1 MMGNVD
7 PDHNVEMNSRPNE
20 EEDVDQGRIKLV
32 TQLPEQLLLEILIRL
47 PSKSASR
54 FKLVC
59 RDWCSL
65 ISTTYFTS
73 CYMKHRCQDASR
85 TFTLVYTID
94 HGAPNSGYLQDI
106 KAVSNHPDVSK
117 IFQKKCI
124 DHALRH
130 PLKRS
135 PNYTPRMELYVQAA
149 CHDLMLYSDPSKLN
163 FCAVNL
169 RTRDCVVL
177 PPVPQLHGQPSVI
190 WDRKPG
196 LLCYHDQNKGNY
208 EGCRFKLILVPVVKS
223 GCFRSKG
230 RGTLESPRFS
240 IDIYCSETKQ
250 WSVVNIKWYPMKL
263 NSFLNYGSPPII
275 AHDGM
280 LHWLIGFYLVSVDPC
295 SAHLQHRLG
304 RAVRLPKKHNW
315 SLLGVCGG
323 NIRVVG
329 RRREKGKGLVF
340 NVWDLHHKSWLLAH
354 KIVIPNSFIRDL
366 TYQLLAVHPYDA
378 DSIFVFRGHSKMVYL
393 FNMRTNTVEDYHKLK
408 VSGGCRF
415 AALRSQASLLLH

>member
-20 EEDVDQGRIKLV
+20 EEDVDEGGIKLL

-65 ISTTYFTS
+65 ISTTYFSS

-106 KAVSNHPDVSK
+106 RAVSNHPDVSK
-117 IFQKKCI
+117 IFQKKSI

-130 PLKRS
+130 P
-135 PNYTPRMELYVQAA
+135 
-149 CHDLMLYSDPSKLN
+149 DG
-163 FCAVNL
+163 
-169 RTRDCVVL
+169 VVL
-177 PPVPQLHGQPSVI
+177 PPVPQLRGQPSVI
-190 WDRKPG
+190 WYRKPG

-208 EGCRFKLILVPVVKS
+208 EGCRFKLILVPVVKR
-223 GCFRSKG
+223 GCFRPKG

-240 IDIYCSETKQ
+240 IDMYCSETKQ
-250 WSVVNIKWYPMKL
+250 WSVVNIKWYPLKL

-323 NIRVVG
+323 NIRVTG

-378 DSIFVFRGHSKMVYL
+378 DSIFVFRGYSKMVYL
-393 FNMRTNTVEDYHKLK
+393 FNMRTNTLEDYHKLK
-408 VSGGCRF
+408 VSDGCQF
-415 AALRSQASLLLH
+415 AQLRSQASLLLH